1 MPVASS
7 IMSSVLMAPG
17 VTLISC
23 LSLVSLQRGIE
34 WVQSIAHTPQ
44 KGLKRQI
51 KPYIKQID
59 QVLERVLNGV
69 KFEFTTTDV
78 LLMAIVVLLIA
89 VLLEFGEA
97 RSTPTQVVGVKDMP
111 LTVTVKE
118 PKSKKSE

>member
-1 MPVASS
+1 
-7 IMSSVLMAPG
+7 MAPG